1 MAACLG
7 TKFTISISAITVT
20 RPPPRFYRFTSKSK

>member
-7 TKFTISISAITVT
+7 TKFTISITVT